1 MKAATLLLHDAIKK
15 HFCHFLS
22 WMKKT
27 AVYSDNLSLFV
38 DIYFV
43 PFEIYI
49 KFANKLPQ

>member
-27 AVYSDNLSLFV
+27 AVYSDNLILFV
-38 DIYFV
+38 DIDFV
-43 PFEIYI
+43 PFELC
-49 KFANKLPQ
+49 LPFHF